1 MVNVGWTW
9 GDLVWQPDH
18 HSPVR
23 VGGSSTQNLWV
34 WESDSVLQIHHV
46 RMILFEKM
54 GKGIS
59 GKHLLMSR
67 VRGRKRDSER
77 RTRVPLFWWPD
88 SLISHLWFPPQAQGP
103 GTPALACFCHPLRHS
118 WLPLHWLTSFFIVL
132 TTVLMLFC
140 FVLFVWLLSLSPR
153 L

>member
-1 MVNVGWTW
+1 MMVNVGWTW

-67 VRGRKRDSER
+67 VRGRKRDSEW

-88 SLISHLWFPPQAQGP
+88 SLISHLWFSPTGP
-103 GTPALACFCHPLRHS
+103 GTRYTCTSLF
-118 WLPLHWLTSFFIVL
+118 LPSSETFLTSSTLVNFFFYSAHYRL
-132 TTVLMLFC
+132 DAFLFC
-140 FVLFVWLLSLSPR
+140 FVCLAALPVS
-153 L
+153 